1 MAQGNAAKVRHYVCG
16 EASDARA
23 GGEREIF
30 IATSDV
36 RDALSLPGE
45 AVLTDIN
52 QALQTQKLEREAG
65 VEFVSMTGLGRD
77 SVYRF
82 RVLP

>member
-1 MAQGNAAKVRHYVCG
+1 MAQGNAARVRRYVRRK
-16 EASDARA
+16 ASDARRS
-23 GGEREIF
+23 GELEIA

-36 RDALSLPGE
+36 RDALNLPGE

-65 VEFVSMTGLGRD
+65 VEFVCMTGLGRD

-82 RVLP
+82 RV

>member
-1 MAQGNAAKVRHYVCG
+1 MAQGNAAKVRRYVRTK
-16 EASDARA
+16 ANDARI
-23 GGEREIF
+23 GGVREIF
-30 IATSDV
+30 VATNDV

-52 QALQTQKLEREAG
+52 QALQTQKLEREAA

-77 SVYRF
+77 AVYRF

>member
-1 MAQGNAAKVRHYVCG
+1 MAQGNPAKVRRYVRQR
-16 EASDARA
+16 AIDARTR
-23 GGEREIF
+23 GEREIS

-52 QALQTQKLEREAG
+52 QALQTQKLEREAE
-65 VEFVSMTGLGRD
+65 VEFVCMTCLGRD

-82 RVLP
+82 RV

>member
-1 MAQGNAAKVRHYVCG
+1 MVSGNAAKVRRYVRG
-16 EASDARA
+16 KANDARA
-23 GGEREIF
+23 SGDRELF

-36 RDALSLPGE
+36 KDALDLPGE

-52 QALQTQKLEREAG
+52 QALQTQKLEREAE
-65 VEFVSMTGLGRD
+65 VEFVCMTGLGRE

-82 RVLP
+82 RV